1 MKDFLKGKSTVL
13 FDLDGTLLPMDL
25 EEFTNT
31 YFALIGKRGEA
42 LGYDPKEL
50 VNAVWQGTKA
60 MMKNDGSMTNHDRFW
75 QMFSHQ
81 LGEKA
86 LALEPCF
93 DEFYENEFHKAKA
106 VTRENPLAKRAVE
119 ALRQKGITLVLATN
133 PLFPLTGIASRLSWL
148 GLKKE
153 DFSYITTYE
162 ASSYCKPDPRYF
174 EEILKAVKKQPEECL
189 MIGNDAEEDLA
200 AQKAGIEVY
209 LVTDCLINSREKD
222 LSQVPKGSFSELL
235 KVLES
240 KI

>member
-1 MKDFLKGKSTVL
+1 MNELLKGKSAVL

-25 EEFTNT
+25 KEFTNT
-31 YFALIGKRGEA
+31 YFALIGKKGET

-60 MMKNDGSMTNHDRFW
+60 MMKNDGTMKNHDRFW
-75 QMFSHQ
+75 KEFSEQ

-93 DEFYENEFHKAKA
+93 DEFYENEFHRAREA
-106 VTRENPLAKRAVE
+106 TRENPLAKRAVE
-119 ALRQKGITLVLATN
+119 TLRQKGLTLVLATN
-133 PLFPLTGIASRLSWL
+133 PLFPPSGISSRLSWL

-162 ASSYCKPDPRYF
+162 ISSYCKPDPRYF
-174 EEILKAVKKQPEECL
+174 EEILNEIKKRPEECL

-200 AQKAGIEVY
+200 AQQAGVEVY
-209 LVTDCLINSREKD
+209 LVTDCLINSRKKD
-222 LSQVPKGSFSELL
+222 LSQVQKGSFSELL
-235 KVLES
+235 KILEA
-240 KI
+240 